1 MEIELKEYKYKS
13 KKINIK
19 LNSKYIYGI
28 IGKNIEDWEE
38 IIKINSNYKDNVLI
52 NKKVLLENELNS
64 YKKRI
69 AILKEKDY
77 LNIHKET
84 IYDLME
90 YILKQKRIYPKNT
103 QKKIKDSLR
112 IVGLNKEILNRN
124 LVTLS
129 RSETKLLQI
138 AISLLSNPDVLI
150 IEEPLKYLDI
160 KTLKNLMI
168 VLRKMK
174 DQYNKIVIFLSKD
187 IEKIYQNTDNT
198 IIYNKGNVVVQG
210 KTKEVF
216 KDVELLKENKIS
228 IPEIVNFTYEVK
240 LKKSVKL
247 DYHQNIRDI
256 IKDIYKHV

>member
-28 IGKNIEDWEE
+28 IGKNIDDWEE

-90 YILKQKRIYPKNT
+90 YILKQKKIYPKNT

-150 IEEPLKYLDI
+150 IEEPFKYLDI

-216 KDVELLKENKIS
+216 KDVELLKENKIG
-228 IPEIVNFTYEVK
+228 IPEIVNFTYEAK

>member
-52 NKKVLLENELNS
+52 NKKVLLENELNT

-90 YILKQKRIYPKNT
+90 YILKQKKIYPKNT

-150 IEEPLKYLDI
+150 IEEPFKYLDI

-198 IIYNKGNVVVQG
+198 IIYNKGNVVAQG

-228 IPEIVNFTYEVK
+228 IPEIVNFTYEAK

-247 DYHQNIRDI
+247 DYYQNIRDI

>member
-28 IGKNIEDWEE
+28 IGKNIDDWEE

-90 YILKQKRIYPKNT
+90 YILKQKKIYPKNT

-124 LVTLS
+124 LITLS

-150 IEEPLKYLDI
+150 IEEPFKYLDI

-198 IIYNKGNVVVQG
+198 IIYNKGNVIVQG

-228 IPEIVNFTYEVK
+228 IPEIVNFTYEAK

-247 DYHQNIRDI
+247 DYYQNIRDI

>member
-19 LNSKYIYGI
+19 LNSKYVYGI

-90 YILKQKRIYPKNT
+90 YILKEKKIYPKNT

-150 IEEPLKYLDI
+150 IEEPFKYLDI

>member
-38 IIKINSNYKDNVLI
+38 IIKINSNYNDNVLI

-69 AILKEKDY
+69 TILKEKDY

-90 YILKQKRIYPKNT
+90 YILKQKKIYPKNT

-150 IEEPLKYLDI
+150 IEEPFKYLDI

-216 KDVELLKENKIS
+216 KDVELLKENKIG
-228 IPEIVNFTYEVK
+228 IPEIVNFTYEAK

>member
-69 AILKEKDY
+69 AILKENDY

-90 YILKQKRIYPKNT
+90 YILKQKKIYPKNT

-150 IEEPLKYLDI
+150 IEEPFKYLDI

-228 IPEIVNFTYEVK
+228 IPEIVNFTYEAK

>member
-69 AILKEKDY
+69 AILKENDY

-84 IYDLME
+84 IYDFME
-90 YILKQKRIYPKNT
+90 YILKQKKIYPKNT

-150 IEEPLKYLDI
+150 IEEPFKYLDI

-228 IPEIVNFTYEVK
+228 IPEIVNFTYEAK

>member
-1 MEIELKEYKYKS
+1 MEIELKDYNHKT
-13 KKINIK
+13 KKINIR
-19 LNSKYIYGI
+19 LSSKYINGI
-28 IGKNIEDWEE
+28 IGKNIEDWES
-38 IIKINSNYKDNVLI
+38 ILKINGDYKDNVLI
-52 NKKVLLENELNS
+52 NKKILLENELNS
-64 YKKRI
+64 YRKKI
-69 AILKEKDY
+69 VILKENDY
-77 LNIHKET
+77 LNIQKET
-84 IYDLME
+84 IYNLME
-90 YILKQKRIYPKNT
+90 YILKQKKIYPKNT

-150 IEEPLKYLDI
+150 IEEPFKYLDI

-228 IPEIVNFTYEVK
+228 IPEIVNFTYEAK

>member
-1 MEIELKEYKYKS
+1 M
-13 KKINIK
+13 
-19 LNSKYIYGI
+19 
-28 IGKNIEDWEE
+28 
-38 IIKINSNYKDNVLI
+38 
-52 NKKVLLENELNS
+52 
-64 YKKRI
+64 
-69 AILKEKDY
+69 
-77 LNIHKET
+77 
-84 IYDLME
+84 
-90 YILKQKRIYPKNT
+90 
-103 QKKIKDSLR
+103 R

-150 IEEPLKYLDI
+150 IEEPFKYLDI

-198 IIYNKGNVVVQG
+198 IIYNKGNVVAQG

-228 IPEIVNFTYEVK
+228 IPEIVNFTYEAK

-247 DYHQNIRDI
+247 DYYQNIRDI

>member
-90 YILKQKRIYPKNT
+90 YILKQKKIYPKNT

-150 IEEPLKYLDI
+150 IEEPFKYLDI

-228 IPEIVNFTYEVK
+228 IPEIVNFTYEAK

>member
-69 AILKEKDY
+69 TILKEKDY

-90 YILKQKRIYPKNT
+90 YILKQKKIYPKNT

-150 IEEPLKYLDI
+150 IEEPFKYLDI

-228 IPEIVNFTYEVK
+228 IPEIVNFTYEAK

>member
-90 YILKQKRIYPKNT
+90 YILKQKKIYPKNT

-150 IEEPLKYLDI
+150 IEEPFKYLDI

-216 KDVELLKENKIS
+216 EDVELLKENKIS

>member
-1 MEIELKEYKYKS
+1 
-13 KKINIK
+13 
-19 LNSKYIYGI
+19 
-28 IGKNIEDWEE
+28 
-38 IIKINSNYKDNVLI
+38 
-52 NKKVLLENELNS
+52 
-64 YKKRI
+64 
-69 AILKEKDY
+69 
-77 LNIHKET
+77 
-84 IYDLME
+84 ME
-90 YILKQKRIYPKNT
+90 YILKEKKIYPKNT

>member
-90 YILKQKRIYPKNT
+90 YILKQKKIYPKNT

-150 IEEPLKYLDI
+150 IEEPFKYLDI

-216 KDVELLKENKIS
+216 KDVELLKENKIN
-228 IPEIVNFTYEVK
+228 IPEIVNFTYEAK